1 MRPRVRSMEREETN
15 EVLDYVMRSLDVLDE
30 TAPPPHPRRKLIG
43 TVLKWLETAKCG
55 SSAEILIRTH
65 GLIGQFGDIFVYMQR
80 RERGTATFL
89 RYSLL

>member
-1 MRPRVRSMEREETN
+1 MRPRVRSLEREETN

-55 SSAEILIRTH
+55 SSVEILIRTH
-65 GLIGQFGDIFVYMQR
+65 GLIGQFVRGECALSDSAELR
-80 RERGTATFL
+80 RVM
-89 RYSLL
+89 

>member
-1 MRPRVRSMEREETN
+1 MEREETN

-55 SSAEILIRTH
+55 SSVHRIRKLHYVFDT
-65 GLIGQFGDIFVYMQR
+65 GDSGIIARARFSSKKGSF
-80 RERGTATFL
+80 EP
-89 RYSLL
+89 SP